1 MAKTGK
7 TIITFIYGI
16 GALIAF
22 VLLALVLSQSHMVL
36 FPNAMLAMELH
47 ELAGTWLAL
56 GFIPML
62 VFSILFYKVHDIS
75 QSNQKKR
82 NAIFVFIPAV
92 VCLSYFVFWVGV
104 WVIAI
109 IKMVVN
115 MAK

>member
-36 FPNAMLAMELH
+36 FPNA
-47 ELAGTWLAL
+47 
-56 GFIPML
+56 
-62 VFSILFYKVHDIS
+62 
-75 QSNQKKR
+75 
-82 NAIFVFIPAV
+82 IFVFIPAA
-92 VCLSYFVFWVGV
+92 VCLSYFVFWTGV

-109 IKMVVN
+109 IKMAAN